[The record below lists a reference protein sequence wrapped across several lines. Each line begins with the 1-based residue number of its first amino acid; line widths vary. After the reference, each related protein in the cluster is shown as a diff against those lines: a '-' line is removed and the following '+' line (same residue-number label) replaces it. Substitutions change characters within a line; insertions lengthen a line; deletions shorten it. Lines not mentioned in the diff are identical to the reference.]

1 MYVKEKRNLPSNKSP
16 ILDYWL
22 SKDIKEKIKLE
33 SNPNVVYN
41 KMDNGSIIKSTIKS
55 TINNSNINDSRNG
68 SSNSNNVNS
77 NNNKSF

>member
-33 SNPNVVYN
+33 TNPNVVYN
-41 KMDNGSIIKSTIKS
+41 KINNGSIINSTIKS
-55 TINNSNINDSRNG
+55 TI
-68 SSNSNNVNS
+68 S
-77 NNNKSF
+77 NNNKNKSF